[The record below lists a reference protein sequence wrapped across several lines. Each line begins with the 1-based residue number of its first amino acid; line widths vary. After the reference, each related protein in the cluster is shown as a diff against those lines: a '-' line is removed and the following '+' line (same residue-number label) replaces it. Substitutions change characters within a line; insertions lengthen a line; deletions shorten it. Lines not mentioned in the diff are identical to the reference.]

1 MNSPDTKRNVQGQR
15 FPQSF
20 PQIAADDFARLAAHI
35 DDSSL
40 DGKTILVSGA
50 TGFFGMW
57 MLAFFAWLHDERKQS
72 LRVLAISRDPA
83 RFQHKHPWIAGAP
96 WLKWITG
103 DIGEFAFPDEAVDY
117 VIHAATD
124 TSAAAGRS
132 PRVLLDSIVGGTQR
146 MLDCAAARG
155 AKRVLLVSSGG
166 AYGGQAADVPRLV
179 ETSRTAPSTM
189 DVGSAYGEGKRVMEL
204 LGAIH
209 AHETA
214 CEVVSARCFA
224 FVGAGLPLDGHF
236 AIGNFIRDA
245 LGKEQIVIRGDGK
258 GVRSYLYAA
267 DLAVWLVTLLLK
279 GGNREIYNV
288 GSDAEVTIGD
298 LARTVIATLAPSKSV
313 LIEGAASSPGA
324 GNRYIPSIDRARAQ
338 LGLDA
343 WTPLPLAIERTA
355 LWTPE
360 IS

>member
-1 MNSPDTKRNVQGQR
+1 MTSLDVIRNGQG
-15 FPQSF
+15 QSF
-20 PQIAADDFARLAAHI
+20 PQIAADDFRRLAAHI
-35 DDSSL
+35 DGSGL

-57 MLAFFAWLHDERKQS
+57 MLALFRWLHDERKQQF
-72 LRVLAISRDPA
+72 RVLAISRDPQS
-83 RFQHKHPWIAGAP
+83 FEQKHSWIAGAP
-96 WLKWITG
+96 WLKWVTG
-103 DIGEFAFPDEAVDY
+103 DIREFAFPDEPIDY
-117 VIHAATD
+117 AIHAATD

-132 PRVLLDSIVGGTQR
+132 PRVLLESIVGGTR
-146 MLDCAAARG
+146 HMLDCAAECD

-166 AYGGQAADVPRLV
+166 AYGGQATDMPRLV
-179 ETSRTAPSTM
+179 ETSHTGPSTM
-189 DVGSAYGEGKRVMEL
+189 DVGSAYGEGKRMMEL

-245 LGKEQIVIRGDGK
+245 LDKEQIVIRGDGK

-267 DLAVWLVTLLLK
+267 DLAAWLITLLLK
-279 GGNREIYNV
+279 GGNREVYNV

-298 LARTVIATLAPSKSV
+298 LARTVIATLAPSKEV
-313 LIEGAASSPGA
+313 VIEGAASGPGA
-324 GNRYIPSIDRARAQ
+324 GNRYIPSINRAREQ

-343 WTPLPLAIERTA
+343 WTSLPLAIERTA
-355 LWTPE
+355 LWTPANT
-360 IS
+360 

>member
-1 MNSPDTKRNVQGQR
+1 MTSLDVKRNAQGR
-15 FPQSF
+15 SF
-20 PQIAADDFARLAAHI
+20 ARIAANDFERLAAHI
-35 DDSSL
+35 DGNGL
-40 DGKTILVSGA
+40 DGKRILVSGA

-57 MLAFFAWLHDERKQS
+57 MLAFFAWLHDERKLS
-72 LRVLAISRDPA
+72 FRVHAISRDPA
-83 RFQHKHPWIAGAP
+83 RFEQKHPWIAGAP
-96 WLKWITG
+96 WLKWIAG
-103 DIGEFAFPDEAVDY
+103 DIGAFAFPDEPLDY

-132 PRVLLDSIVGGTQR
+132 PRVLLASIVGGTQR
-146 MLDCAAARG
+146 MLDCAAACG

-166 AYGGQAADVPRLV
+166 AYGGQAADVPRLA
-179 ETSRTAPSTM
+179 ETSRTGPSTM
-189 DVGSAYGEGKRVMEL
+189 DVGSAYGEGKRMMEL

-209 AHETA
+209 AHETGCA
-214 CEVVSARCFA
+214 VVSARCFA

-245 LGKEQIVIRGDGK
+245 LGEEQIVIRGDGK

-288 GSDAEVTIGD
+288 GSDAEITIAD
-298 LARTVIATLAPSKSV
+298 LARTVIAALAPSKSV
-313 LIEGAASSPGA
+313 VVEGAAHSPGA
-324 GNRYIPSIDRARAQ
+324 GNRYIPSIDRAREQ

-355 LWTPE
+355 LWTPANT
-360 IS
+360 

>member
-1 MNSPDTKRNVQGQR
+1 MTSLDVMRDKQGR
-15 FPQSF
+15 SF
-20 PQIAADDFARLAAHI
+20 PQIAVDDFRRLAAHI
-35 DDSSL
+35 DGSGL

-57 MLAFFAWLHDERKQS
+57 MLALFRWLHDERKQQF
-72 LRVLAISRDPA
+72 RVLAISRDPQ
-83 RFQHKHPWIAGAP
+83 RFEQKHPWTAGAP
-96 WLKWITG
+96 WLKWVTG
-103 DIGEFAFPDEAVDY
+103 DIRKFAFPDEPADY
-117 VIHAATD
+117 MIHAATD

-132 PRVLLDSIVGGTQR
+132 PRVLLESIVGGTRR
-146 MLDCAAARG
+146 MLDCAAACG
-155 AKRVLLVSSGG
+155 AQRVLLVSSGG

-179 ETSRTAPSTM
+179 ETSRTGPSTM
-189 DVGSAYGEGKRVMEL
+189 DVGSAYGEGKRMMEL

-214 CEVVSARCFA
+214 CEVVCARCFA

-267 DLAVWLVTLLLK
+267 DLAVWLVTLLLN
-279 GGNREIYNV
+279 GGNREVYNV

-298 LARTVIATLAPSKSV
+298 LARTVLATLAPSKEV
-313 LIEGAASSPGA
+313 VIEGAANSPGA
-324 GNRYIPSIDRARAQ
+324 GNRYIPSIDRAREQ
-338 LGLDA
+338 FGLDA
-343 WTPLPLAIERTA
+343 WTSLPLAIERTA

-360 IS
+360 NT

>member
-1 MNSPDTKRNVQGQR
+1 MTSRDVMRNHPG
-15 FPQSF
+15 QSF
-20 PQIAADDFARLAAHI
+20 PQIAADDFRRLAAHI
-35 DDSSL
+35 DGSEF

-57 MLAFFAWLHDERKQS
+57 LLALLGWLHNERKQQF
-72 LRVLAISRDPA
+72 RVLAISRDPV
-83 RFQHKHPWIAGAP
+83 RFEQTHPWIKGAP
-96 WLKWITG
+96 GLEWITG
-103 DIGEFAFPDEAVDY
+103 DIREFAFPQTPVDY

-132 PRVLLDSIVGGTQR
+132 PRVLLESIIGGTR
-146 MLDCAAARG
+146 RILDCAAACG

-166 AYGGQAADVPRLV
+166 AYGGQATDMPRLL
-179 ETSRTAPSTM
+179 ETSRTGPSTM

-209 AHETA
+209 SHEMG

-245 LGKEQIVIRGDGK
+245 LGKDQIVIRGDGK

-267 DLAVWLVTLLLK
+267 DLAVWLVKLLHM
-279 GGNREIYNV
+279 GANREIYNV

-298 LARTVIATLAPSKSV
+298 LARTVVATLAPSKSV
-313 LIEGAASSPGA
+313 VIEGAANSPGA
-324 GNRYIPSIDRARAQ
+324 GNRYIPSIDRAREQ

-343 WTPLPLAIERTA
+343 WTSLPLAIERTA
-355 LWTPE
+355 LWTPANT
-360 IS
+360 

>member
-1 MNSPDTKRNVQGQR
+1 MTSLDVTRNGQR
-15 FPQSF
+15 QSF
-20 PQIAADDFARLAAHI
+20 PEIAYGDFRRLAAHI
-35 DDSSL
+35 DSGDL

-57 MLAFFAWLHDERKQS
+57 MLAHCAWLHDTRGQQF
-72 LRVLAISRDPA
+72 RVLAISRDPA
-83 RFQHKHPWIAGAP
+83 RFLQKHPWIANAA

-103 DIGEFAFPDEAVDY
+103 DIREFEFPAEPVDF

-132 PRVLLDSIVGGTQR
+132 PRVLLESIVGGTQR
-146 MLDCAAARG
+146 ILDCARACG

-166 AYGGQAADVPRLV
+166 AYGGQAADVQRLS
-179 ETSRTAPSTM
+179 ESSRTAPSTT
-189 DVGSAYGEGKRVMEL
+189 DIGSAYGEGKRMMEL

-209 AHETA
+209 AHETG

-224 FVGAGLPLDGHF
+224 FVGAGLPLDSHF

-258 GVRSYLYAA
+258 SVRSYLYAA
-267 DLAVWLVTLLLK
+267 DLAVWLMKLLLN
-279 GGNREIYNV
+279 GRDREIYNV

-298 LARTVIATLAPSKSV
+298 LARTVIATLAPFKRV
-313 LIEGAASSPGA
+313 VIEGAVNSPGA
-324 GNRYIPSIDRARAQ
+324 GNRYIPSIDRAREQ
-338 LGLDA
+338 LGLAA

-355 LWTPE
+355 LWTPANT
-360 IS
+360 